1 MYQSRFDDAISDF
14 NRALERNPELA
25 WAYFNRGL
33 AWVIRGDETR
43 AQADFERCIALKPEL
58 KEDLR
63 KRAELAREL
72 RGKDP
77 TIKIDLSRV
86 PNH

>member
-1 MYQSRFDDAISDF
+1 MYLGRIDDAIPDF
-14 NRALERNPELA
+14 SRALERDPQIA

-33 AWVIRGDETR
+33 SWVLRGNETR

-58 KEDLR
+58 KEDFL
-63 KRAELAREL
+63 KRAEMAREL

-77 TIKIDLSRV
+77 KIKIDLSRT
-86 PNH
+86 PSH

>member
-1 MYQSRFDDAISDF
+1 MYQGRFDDAITDF
-14 NRALERNPELA
+14 SRALEHNPEIA

-33 AWVIRGDETR
+33 SWVIRGDETR

-58 KEDLR
+58 REDLL

-86 PNH
+86 PTH